1 MPAPAV
7 RRFGRGSIFCVAEV
21 CFVLWPVLQAKQSF
35 VANDDDLQR
44 GGTGNPGA
52 GAAYGQF
59 VYKYN
64 DFVAAHMTDGMAIYY
79 NVPSM

>member
-1 MPAPAV
+1 M
-7 RRFGRGSIFCVAEV
+7 
-21 CFVLWPVLQAKQSF
+21 
-35 VANDDDLQR
+35 NDR
-44 GGTGNPGA
+44 GGQGNPGA
-52 GAAYGQF
+52 GAAYGQY